1 MKSVPR
7 SKDPGVWCFFFFR
20 VLCLRLVVLIFD
32 VLYFVSECWIPVLIK
47 IKWSHCWIKQ
57 HYLMSALN
65 QRKWEKTVMNRRDGA
80 DRVLGFIWQRRDVF
94 QMERLGASNLRRG
107 AGLYLVG
114 WLALC
119 LRRGPEGRATNSS
132 YPKRSAFSL
141 TFSSFGLIYWEIVL
155 RWSEK
160 SNTAKGSFQNLP
172 KGTTRI
178 TKQQQPHPAFA
189 LYYEPSYML

>member
-7 SKDPGVWCFFFFR
+7 SKDSVLGFDVFFSESYVWGLLFWFLTFYI
-20 VLCLRLVVLIFD
+20 LCLNVGFLFWFLSPSD
-32 VLYFVSECWIPVLIK
+32 SWNMLYHPGLSCFWISRSK
-47 IKWSHCWIKQ
+47 N
-57 HYLMSALN
+57 M
-65 QRKWEKTVMNRRDGA
+65 RGGA
-80 DRVLGFIWQRRDVF
+80 DRVLGFTWQGRDVF

-119 LRRGPEGRATNSS
+119 LRRGPEGRTTNSS

-172 KGTTRI
+172 KGTRI